1 MDDIGLVETVL
12 DLTCF
17 DIMNRFGN
25 VHGYSS
31 GFRVRHQTFRS
42 EYTAQTSYNAHHVR
56 CSNNNVEIK
65 PSLVLDLRDELL
77 SAYILSACSLGFL
90 CFSVSCEYKY
100 ANLLTGSV
108 RKNNSSTDLLI
119 CMTSVAACTDVSFD
133 GLVKFGNCGFL
144 YQADRLGGII

>member
-31 GFRVRHQTFRS
+31 GFRVRHQAFRS
-42 EYTAQTSYNAHHVR
+42 EHTAQTSYNAHHIR

-65 PSLVLDLRDELL
+65 PSLVLDLRDQLV
-77 SAYILSACSLGFL
+77 SAYKVSACCL
-90 CFSVSCEYKY
+90 CFLSLCVLRKYKD
-100 ANLLTGSV
+100 AHLLTCSV
-108 RKNNSSTDLLI
+108 RKYYRTTDLLV
-119 CMTSVAACTDVSFD
+119 SVASVTSCSDV
-133 GLVKFGNCGFL
+133 C
-144 YQADRLGGII
+144 